1 MNFWQRLRLIASLIV
16 LAISVV
22 TIVLAVLR
30 TPDLEGDA
38 PSGRTYP
45 APKPQSSTTG
55 L

>member
-1 MNFWQRLRLIASLIV
+1 MNFWKRLRLIASLIV

-22 TIVLAVLR
+22 AVVLAVLR
-30 TPDLEGDA
+30 APDLESDT
-38 PSGRTYP
+38 PSGHTYP